1 MRASLSA
8 RLTSRAGQLRGPLD
22 RASLHLPEIYRS
34 AVSVNSA
41 GIHPCRPTPAHIKSN
56 PMPIRTGRRSSVV
69 LPPPPPFD
77 EVRIGDAAGEYR
89 RIPGGPHR
97 AWAYVFVAFTFEICS
112 LSEIVYELLKR
123 TRTAHNPDAT
133 ILLSV
138 AAGILLAV
146 WVFNDRWRS
155 IEAFSSRFCIGS
167 GRVALLTTHICMI
180 WVPSIAFVYANYR
193 GLRKL
198 LGA

>member
-1 MRASLSA
+1 MGLR
-8 RLTSRAGQLRGPLD
+8 LRGI
-22 RASLHLPEIYRS
+22 HLRNLF
-34 AVSVNSA
+34 ALRN
-41 GIHPCRPTPAHIKSN
+41 RLRTPQAHED
-56 PMPIRTGRRSSVV
+56 G
-69 LPPPPPFD
+69 
-77 EVRIGDAAGEYR
+77 
-89 RIPGGPHR
+89 
-97 AWAYVFVAFTFEICS
+97 
-112 LSEIVYELLKR
+112 
-123 TRTAHNPDAT
+123 HNPDAA